1 MKDLKLLFSISKSF
15 IGDIWYIL
23 FFVFLFSL
31 SISFFTILQPLLFLH
46 LWSTL

>member
-23 FFVFLFSL
+23 FFVFYFLYQLVFL
-31 SISFFTILQPLLFLH
+31 QFFNHYFLH

>member
-23 FFVFLFSL
+23 FFVFF
-31 SISFFTILQPLLFLH
+31 IFFIN
-46 LWSTL
+46 

>member
-31 SISFFTILQPLLFLH
+31 SISFFLQFFNHYFLH